1 MPSVVWETIFPL
13 ESVTVTVIVPSL
25 LVVSVVVSAEDVDDV
40 EELEELELASDEDDV
55 LNRLA
60 IEEPPMEEIEEDM
73 DWTPY
78 VETLSSSD

>member
-1 MPSVVWETIFPL
+1 M
-13 ESVTVTVIVPSL
+13 TVIVPSL